1 MKKIHPYLIILI
13 SFLVV
18 ILMGSIMLSMPFA
31 SKSNESIGFINALF
45 MSTSSV
51 CVTGLSVM
59 PNGLIN
65 DLTVFGNI
73 VMVILMQ
80 IGGLSFITIAVFF
93 FTVLGGKLGI
103 VDAFLLKESLNQNSF
118 KGLLNLVKKIMLVS
132 FLVQGV
138 CSFINVFPIY
148 EYVTITNQ
156 YKNPVLSSFA
166 ISIFHSAASFNNA
179 GFDLFGSNSMEF
191 FSSSSTIISKASIIL
206 INSTTIFMIVIGGIG
221 FTVILDVLKNKKW
234 KKFSLHTKIT
244 LLATLMLIIGGMIL
258 VKLTSDM
265 SILDSLFTSVTS
277 RTAGF
282 ATYNMSKL
290 ESFPAAYLII
300 ILLMIIGASPCSTGG
315 GIKTTTFAVLIL
327 SIISYAKGKKTKV
340 FNRKIGEG
348 QIFKAYALVVVA
360 MMIVMIATIL
370 ISISQP
376 NLGFQKIF
384 FEVVSAFS
392 TTGLSM
398 GITPNLNIFCKLI
411 IIILMFLGRIGPL
424 TVIGLVNKNWMASTT
439 EKVQYVEEGVIIG

>member
-31 SKSNESIGFINALF
+31 SKSNESMGFINALF

-65 DLTVFGNI
+65 DLTIFGNI

-156 YKNPVLSSFA
+156 YKHPLLSSFA

-191 FSSSSTIISKASIIL
+191 FSSSSTIISQASIIL

-234 KKFSLHTKIT
+234 KKYSLHTKIT

-290 ESFPAAYLII
+290 ESFPATYLII
-300 ILLMIIGASPCSTGG
+300 ILLMMIGASPCSTGG

-360 MMIVMIATIL
+360 MIIILIATL
-370 ISISQP
+370 VISMSQP
-376 NLGFQKIF
+376 ELGFQKIF

>member
-31 SKSNESIGFINALF
+31 SKSNESMGFINALF

-65 DLTVFGNI
+65 DLTIFGNI

-156 YKNPVLSSFA
+156 YKNPV
-166 ISIFHSAASFNNA
+166 
-179 GFDLFGSNSMEF
+179 
-191 FSSSSTIISKASIIL
+191 
-206 INSTTIFMIVIGGIG
+206 
-221 FTVILDVLKNKKW
+221 
-234 KKFSLHTKIT
+234 
-244 LLATLMLIIGGMIL
+244 
-258 VKLTSDM
+258 
-265 SILDSLFTSVTS
+265 
-277 RTAGF
+277 
-282 ATYNMSKL
+282 
-290 ESFPAAYLII
+290 
-300 ILLMIIGASPCSTGG
+300 
-315 GIKTTTFAVLIL
+315 
-327 SIISYAKGKKTKV
+327 
-340 FNRKIGEG
+340 
-348 QIFKAYALVVVA
+348 
-360 MMIVMIATIL
+360 
-370 ISISQP
+370 
-376 NLGFQKIF
+376 
-384 FEVVSAFS
+384 
-392 TTGLSM
+392 
-398 GITPNLNIFCKLI
+398 
-411 IIILMFLGRIGPL
+411 
-424 TVIGLVNKNWMASTT
+424 
-439 EKVQYVEEGVIIG
+439 

>member
-65 DLTVFGNI
+65 DLTIFGNI

-156 YKNPVLSSFA
+156 YKHPLLSSFA

-191 FSSSSTIISKASIIL
+191 FSSSSTIISKNSIIL

-290 ESFPAAYLII
+290 ESFPATYLII

>member
-31 SKSNESIGFINALF
+31 SKSNESMGFINALF

-65 DLTVFGNI
+65 DLTIFGNI

-156 YKNPVLSSFA
+156 YKHPLLSSFA

-234 KKFSLHTKIT
+234 KKYSLHTKIT

-290 ESFPAAYLII
+290 ESFPATYLII

-360 MMIVMIATIL
+360 MMIILIATL
-370 ISISQP
+370 VISMSQP
-376 NLGFQKIF
+376 ELGFQKIF

-411 IIILMFLGRIGPL
+411 IILLMFLGRIGPL
-424 TVIGLVNKNWMASTT
+424 TVIGLVNKNWMASTA